1 MIRSTTSGLLRRKW
15 LRKFTEIQQHAFYKN
30 IPIEL
35 VPERIHTH
43 LFGDQNLAAISK
55 ENHKERPTS
64 TKNAMNEA
72 LEKLQ
77 LPPLS
82 AEGDIMA
89 HFEQIGAEQFKEIKR
104 ILKSGLDKKMVL
116 PERPTAWAKKQEW
129 ALEPGWTAYD
139 PTTGTTSKVDFPD
152 EELLFFD
159 TEVCVT
165 EGQLP
170 TLAVAVSPTK
180 WYSWCS
186 NLLIDLQPYPEYPRL
201 THLIPLESLDE
212 AKRRPKVIVGHNVAY
227 DRSKVREQYL
237 EKKTPARF
245 WDTMSM
251 NIAISGMA
259 DHQRP
264 MYEKA
269 DDDLQKDYIYRDVLG
284 WIDAWKMRVS
294 KNSLE
299 AVHNKLCGASSM
311 TVDKTL
317 KEMFV
322 KDNMENIR
330 GRFQDLTTYCANDVQ
345 ATFEI
350 YQKLFPEFEKRFPSS
365 VTYCGMLEMANAYL
379 PITSNWREFAKKCDR
394 ERSEKSES
402 VVRTFVSAAKDV
414 CEKLQVDN
422 AYQKDPWM
430 WVSDWSVKTTG
441 AYKGRNNWYIEM
453 FKDKKH
459 SNEPIEELTEG
470 CVKMSVRDIPRI
482 FGLCYGPYPLYFKKE
497 KGWGFLVQMT
507 DMKPNERMDLVDLS
521 SGKKVICPSTEIM
534 NLISSNLEANKIM
547 PLDENNKPVG
557 MNVSIFQFH
566 QLPHSSGKPQS
577 VGTPFAKHFA
587 DYYKQ
592 GLLWSARAKEFP
604 VFEEL
609 LESMLLSKNETRF
622 WVNYSARFREQLAIW
637 TDESESEPQFGAIAP
652 SITPAGTV
660 TRRAVHK
667 LWLVSANAK
676 ENMIGSD
683 LKTMVECPEGYNF
696 VGADVDSQEQWIAA
710 IFGDSIS
717 TEKRAGSTPFGNMLL
732 AGNKSDKTDLH
743 SIVAKTTGIS
753 RDCAKILN
761 YARLYGAGKL
771 HAIEF
776 LKQQGTKDSLATEI
790 ANKLFSATKGTLQ
803 DYLELKPEFKED
815 FEDFLENKCPAMYKG
830 NNYMLLDGRYFL
842 EPGDFTIIVE
852 GAMKRQDGGLFH
864 PEKIQLYKDGFESHT
879 FNFLEFKCKENQP
892 ETPILGCRLS
902 RALEPLTDEELLS
915 IRCPESWKREDQ
927 IEKER
932 WMTKQKFAKRYKRT
946 VINWFV
952 QSSAVDFLHMLLVCM
967 KWLCEEYDIDA
978 RLTLSIHDEVRY
990 FVKTEDRYRCALAL
1004 ALSNMYVRAAISA
1017 KLGIHE
1023 LPMSIAFFSQVD
1035 IDHVLRKEV
1044 TTKCKTP
1051 DGRERLEG
1059 EALDIFQILQKTDG
1073 ILSKPTT
1080 NEKETVKKPETAEK
1094 PETVRK
1100 ALATTM
1106 KSVGIF
1112 GDFTVGA
1119 EFFLTNGVMWLKK
1132 LLDSGNKRI
1141 PYLCNMDIYRII
1153 SAKKGRL
1160 HFLGE
1165 WEQLTSCHR
1174 MLRSTPELNY
1184 QGAITSTIYNYLQR
1198 LTVLGVIVQGQ

>member
-15 LRKFTEIQQHAFYKN
+15 TRKYTEIQSYVFYTN

-43 LFGDQNLAAISK
+43 LFGDQNLAAISNK
-55 ENHKERPTS
+55 SHEEGPTS
-64 TKNAMNEA
+64 TKSEMNKA

-77 LPPLS
+77 LPRLS
-82 AEGDIMA
+82 AKGDIMA
-89 HFEQIGAEQFKEIKR
+89 HFEQIAAEQFQESKR
-104 ILKSGLDKKMVL
+104 ILKSGLGKNLVL
-116 PERPTAWAKKQEW
+116 PKRPTKW
-129 ALEPGWTAYD
+129 ALQPGWTAYD
-139 PTTGTTSKVDFPD
+139 PKTGKQNEVKFPD

-186 NLLIDLQPYPEYPRL
+186 NRLLDLEQYPEHPRPS
-201 THLIPLESLDE
+201 HLIPLESPNE
-212 AKRRPKVIVGHNVAY
+212 AERRPKVIVGHNVAY

-237 EKKTPARF
+237 QTKTPARF

-269 DDDLQKDYIYRDVLG
+269 DDDLQKDYAYKDVLG

-322 KDNMENIR
+322 KNDMETIR
-330 GRFQDLTTYCANDVQ
+330 NNFQALTDYCANDVQ

-365 VTYCGMLEMANAYL
+365 ITYCGMLEMANAYL
-379 PITSNWREFAKKCDR
+379 PISSNWRAFAKKCDN

-414 CEKLQVDN
+414 CEKLQVNN

-430 WVSDWSVKTTG
+430 WVSDWSVKPSG
-441 AYKGRNNWYIEM
+441 AYKGATNWYLEM

-459 SNEPIEELTEG
+459 SNEPIQELKEG
-470 CVKMSVRDIPRI
+470 CVKMSARDIPRI
-482 FGLCYGPYPLYFKKE
+482 FGLCYGPYPLYFKQKN
-497 KGWGFLVQMT
+497 GWGYLVQMK
-507 DMKPNERMDLVDLS
+507 DMKPNDRMDSVELS
-521 SGKKVICPSTEIM
+521 SGKKVMCPSTEIM
-534 NLISSNLEANKIM
+534 SLIAHNLDTKNAVPDI
-547 PLDENNKPVG
+547 NKPVG

-587 DYYKQ
+587 DYFKQ
-592 GLLWSARAKEFP
+592 GLLWSARAKDFP

-609 LESMLLSKNETRF
+609 LEAMLLSKNETRF
-622 WVNYSARFREQLAIW
+622 WVNYSARFHEQLAIW
-637 TDESESEPQFGAIAP
+637 DEKNELGAIAP
-652 SITPAGTV
+652 SIAPAGTV

-683 LKTMVECPEGYNF
+683 LKTM
-696 VGADVDSQEQWIAA
+696 
-710 IFGDSIS
+710 
-717 TEKRAGSTPFGNMLL
+717 
-732 AGNKSDKTDLH
+732 
-743 SIVAKTTGIS
+743 
-753 RDCAKILN
+753 
-761 YARLYGAGKL
+761 YGAGKL

-776 LKQQGTKDSLATEI
+776 LKQQGTKDSLAADI
-790 ANKLFSATKGTLQ
+790 ASKLFSATKGSVK
-803 DYLELKPEFKED
+803 DYLELKPEFKKE

-842 EPGDFTIIVE
+842 EPGDFTIFVE
-852 GAMKRQDGGLFH
+852 GALKSQGKGLFQ
-864 PEKIQLYKDGFESHT
+864 PEKIQLYKDGFESYT
-879 FNFLEFKCKENQP
+879 FNFLEFKCRESKP
-892 ETPILGCRLS
+892 ETPILGCRL
-902 RALEPLTDEELLS
+902 T
-915 IRCPESWKREDQ
+915 
-927 IEKER
+927 KE
-932 WMTKQKFAKRYKRT
+932 TAKQKFSKRYKRT

-978 RLTLSIHDEVRY
+978 RLALSIHDEVRY
-990 FVKTEDRYRCALAL
+990 FVKSEDKYRCALAL

-1051 DGRERLEG
+1051 DGRERPEG
-1059 EALDIFQILQKTDG
+1059 EALDILQILQKTGG
-1073 ILSKPTT
+1073 ILSKQPTDQ
-1080 NEKETVKKPETAEK
+1080 NETAAK
-1094 PETVRK
+1094 PKQANDSR
-1100 ALATTM
+1100 
-1106 KSVGIF
+1106 I
-1112 GDFTVGA
+1112 
-1119 EFFLTNGVMWLKK
+1119 TNGPAAKNERIECRRKVGLA
-1132 LLDSGNKRI
+1132 LDSICFREH
-1141 PYLCNMDIYRII
+1141 CAVDE
-1153 SAKKGRL
+1153 S
-1160 HFLGE
+1160 
-1165 WEQLTSCHR
+1165 QLFGKVPGIEI
-1174 MLRSTPELNY
+1174 PELNDADNQRIQQQLQPEQGEWVSLSMLRLNEPGKKTKKSILWHCIYANRKPFSTKWDEDLSPDNPNHPSNELYHQMAENDARLKEYYENEYFDAQSTSASESVSSGDALCNGIAKAYTDLY
-1184 QGAITSTIYNYLQR
+1184 QKRKKGNIKAITQK
-1198 LTVLGVIVQGQ
+1198 